1 MAEFNKTQIKKM
13 VRALLKKIEPLRD
26 EIDDLRND
34 VEEESSNIEP
44 YEGKDDLT
52 PAQEARQ
59 EWLDNVA
66 SALGYIVDGMDTDE
80 LEGYMEE

>member
-34 VEEESSNIEP
+34 VEEVI
-44 YEGKDDLT
+44 
-52 PAQEARQ
+52 
-59 EWLDNVA
+59 
-66 SALGYIVDGMDTDE
+66 
-80 LEGYMEE
+80 